1 MEEYL
6 KDMKGYWE
14 KRFTKEG
21 KIWGESP
28 SRTAIYA
35 LELFRKRSVKRI
47 LVPGAGY
54 GRNTK
59 LFSVAGFAAIGAE
72 ISEIA
77 CNLAKGYDPLTK
89 FHNGSCLDMDFSNET
104 FDAIYC
110 YNVLHLFRENERRLF
125 LKRCWGKSR
134 ENSLFFFTVFSE
146 KEGSFG
152 KGREVER
159 NTFESKP
166 GRPVHYF
173 TEQDLL
179 EHFADLSI
187 TESGIM

>member
-1 MEEYL
+1 
-6 KDMKGYWE
+6 
-14 KRFTKEG
+14 
-21 KIWGESP
+21 
-28 SRTAIYA
+28 
-35 LELFRKRSVKRI
+35 
-47 LVPGAGY
+47 
-54 GRNTK
+54 
-59 LFSVAGFAAIGAE
+59 
-72 ISEIA
+72 
-77 CNLAKGYDPLTK
+77 
-89 FHNGSCLDMDFSNET
+89 MDFINET
-104 FDAIYC
+104 FDDIYC

-179 EHFADLSI
+179 EHFAGLSI
-187 TESGIM
+187 TESGIMEDPENHGEQGPHSHVLRYVVANKSYKR